1 MDREYKKRIE
11 RVIQYIETHLT
22 EKISLADV
30 AKVSHFSPYHFHR
43 IFTGVIGETV
53 NDYIARR
60 RLERAA
66 NLLIFKDQL
75 TENELV

>member
-43 IFTGVIGETV
+43 IFTGVIGD
-53 NDYIARR
+53 NRQ
-60 RLERAA
+60 RLHRSA
-66 NLLIFKDQL
+66 K
-75 TENELV
+75 T